1 VELAVGKKGDTNG
14 DGKVDV
20 EDVVETVN
28 IILGE

>member
-1 VELAVGKKGDTNG
+1 MGSGGLKGDTNG